1 MTYPS
6 EVLIY
11 VQKVK
16 TYLESNMEAM
26 KYFLGD
32 GDLGEFLKTI
42 TDISL
47 ENFEKNREPELT
59 IDQFE
64 SVRGKNMFGD
74 VSLQT
79 TFISYGDFGLFS
91 LN

>member
-11 VQKVK
+11 LQKIK
-16 TYLESNMEAM
+16 TYLESNNEALL
-26 KYFLGD
+26 YFVGD

-42 TDISL
+42 TEISM
-47 ENFEKNREPELT
+47 ENFEKKGEPELT
-59 IDQFE
+59 IEQFE
-64 SVRGKNMFGD
+64 SVRSKKSFGD